1 MAGSPPENSAH
12 EMTLSEARA
21 LLGVKANASAAEIRT
36 AFRGKAKAAH
46 PDRSG
51 GGAEDFRR
59 IVAAYRQL
67 EPAAHS
73 LERSK
78 GAEPVRP
85 ARTTGELTITPL
97 MAWGGGAVDHTA
109 ADGKTLRIRLP
120 VGLRNGDIVRAG
132 TEKLSVTI
140 RTQDG
145 MMVRGDDL
153 WITVTVPPRT
163 LEEGGRVPVVTPIG
177 RRILWV
183 TKKAGERRLLR
194 APGLGLPAH
203 GRHPEG
209 CLFVRLAPKHGP
221 LDSAARTLLRRFT
234 AAWAA

>member
-1 MAGSPPENSAH
+1 
-12 EMTLSEARA
+12 MTLSEARG
-21 LLGVKANASAAEIRT
+21 LLGVKASATAADIR
-36 AFRGKAKAAH
+36 AAYRAKAKAAH

-51 GGAEDFRR
+51 GAADDFRR
-59 IVAAYRQL
+59 IVSAYRQL
-67 EPAAHS
+67 EPAARS
-73 LERSK
+73 LER
-78 GAEPVRP
+78 AREAHAP
-85 ARTTGELTITPL
+85 APRRAAAGELVITPL
-97 MAWGGGAVDHTA
+97 MAWAGGSVDHLT

-120 VGLRNGDIVRAG
+120 VGLREGDLVRAG
-132 TEKLSVTI
+132 SEQLAVAI
-140 RTQDG
+140 RGHDQ

-183 TKKAGERRLLR
+183 TKKAGQRRLVR
-194 APGLGLPAH
+194 APGLGLPAR

>member
-1 MAGSPPENSAH
+1 MAGSAS

-21 LLGVKANASAAEIRT
+21 LLGVKASASAVEIRQ
-36 AFRGKAKAAH
+36 AFRAAAKAAH

-51 GGAEDFRR
+51 GADEAFRR
-59 IVAAYRQL
+59 VVAAYRQL

-73 LERSK
+73 LERARDS
-78 GAEPVRP
+78 EPLKPRSR
-85 ARTTGELTITPL
+85 ASQLTITPV
-97 MAWGGGAVDHTA
+97 MAWGGGAVEHTT
-109 ADGKTLRIRLP
+109 ADGRTLRIRLP

-132 TEKLSVTI
+132 DDKLEVTI
-140 RTQDG
+140 RGQDG
-145 MMVRGDDL
+145 MLVRGDDL

-194 APGLGLPAH
+194 APGLGLPAR
-203 GRHPEG
+203 GRHPDG
-209 CLFVRLAPKHGP
+209 CLFVRLAPKLGP

>member
-1 MAGSPPENSAH
+1 MAGVAT

-21 LLGVKANASAAEIRT
+21 LLGVKAAASAAEIRQ
-36 AFRGKAKAAH
+36 AFRAKAKSAH
-46 PDRSG
+46 PDRA
-51 GGAEDFRR
+51 GGAADEFHR

-73 LERSK
+73 LERARETPAPGPRTS
-78 GAEPVRP
+78 VRKL
-85 ARTTGELTITPL
+85 AITPL
-97 MAWGGGAVDHTA
+97 MAWSGGAVDHLTA
-109 ADGKTLRIRLP
+109 EGKTLRIRLP

-132 TEKLSVTI
+132 SEKLEVQIAS
-140 RTQDG
+140 QGG

-153 WITVTVPPRT
+153 WITVTVPTRT

-183 TKKAGERRLLR
+183 TKKAGERRLVR
-194 APGLGLPAH
+194 APGLGLPAR
-203 GRHPEG
+203 GRHPDG
-209 CLFVRLAPKHGP
+209 CLFVRLAPKTGP

>member
-1 MAGSPPENSAH
+1 MAAPSS

-21 LLGVKANASAAEIRT
+21 LLGVKAGATAVEIRR
-36 AFRGKAKAAH
+36 AFRAKAKAVH
-46 PDRSG
+46 PDRA
-51 GGAEDFRR
+51 GGAADEFRH
-59 IVAAYRQL
+59 IVGAYRLL

-73 LERSK
+73 LER
-78 GAEPVRP
+78 
-85 ARTTGELTITPL
+85 ARQAGPPPRRRTGELVISPIL
-97 MAWGGGAVDHTA
+97 AWGGGAIEHTT

-120 VGLRNGDIVRAG
+120 VGLRDGDILRAG
-132 TEKLSVTI
+132 AEKLAIVVES
-140 RTQDG
+140 RGG

-153 WITVTVPPRT
+153 WITVSVPART

-194 APGLGLPAH
+194 APGLGLPAR

-209 CLFVRLAPKHGP
+209 CLFVRLAPKSGP
-221 LDSAARTLLRRFT
+221 LDSAARTLLRRFA

>member
-1 MAGSPPENSAH
+1 MAASSS

-21 LLGVKANASAAEIRT
+21 LLGVRAAATAADIRT
-36 AFRGKAKAAH
+36 AFRAKAKAAH
-46 PDRSG
+46 PDASG
-51 GGAEDFRR
+51 GEADDFRR

-67 EPAAHS
+67 EPAAHG
-73 LERSK
+73 LER
-78 GAEPVRP
+78 ARDAQP
-85 ARTTGELTITPL
+85 APLHRAATGELTITPL
-97 MAWGGGAVDHTA
+97 MAWSGGSIEHRT

-132 TEKLSVTI
+132 DEKLSVTI
-140 RTQDG
+140 RSQAG
-145 MMVRGDDL
+145 MLVRGDDL
-153 WITVTVPPRT
+153 WLTVSVPSRT

-183 TKKAGERRLLR
+183 TKKAGERRLVR
-194 APGLGLPAH
+194 APGLGLPAR

>member
-1 MAGSPPENSAH
+1 MASSSPENGSH

-21 LLGVKANASAAEIRT
+21 LLGVKAAASASEIRT
-36 AFRGKAKAAH
+36 AFRAKAKAVH

-51 GGAEDFRR
+51 GAAEDFHR

-73 LERSK
+73 LERARAS
-78 GAEPVRP
+78 EPRP
-85 ARTTGELTITPL
+85 RRATRELTISPL
-97 MAWGGGAVDHTA
+97 MAWGGGAVEHTA

-132 TEKLSVTI
+132 AEKLSVTI
-140 RTQDG
+140 RAQNG

-163 LEEGGRVPVVTPIG
+163 LDEGGRVPVVTPIG

-183 TKKAGERRLLR
+183 TKKAGERRLVR
-194 APGLGLPAH
+194 APGLGLPAR

>member
-1 MAGSPPENSAH
+1 MAGWSPEHASH
-12 EMTLSEARA
+12 EMTLSDARA
-21 LLGVKANASAAEIRT
+21 LLGVKASATAADIR
-36 AFRGKAKAAH
+36 AAYRAKAKAAH

-51 GGAEDFRR
+51 GAADDFRR

-67 EPAAHS
+67 EPAARS
-73 LERSK
+73 LERAQ
-78 GAEPVRP
+78 GAEPPRP
-85 ARTTGELTITPL
+85 RRVAGELSITPL
-97 MAWGGGAVDHTA
+97 MAWGGGAIDHVT

-120 VGLRNGDIVRAG
+120 VGLRDGDIIRAG
-132 TEKLSVTI
+132 AEQLAVAISG
-140 RTQDG
+140 QDH

-183 TKKAGERRLLR
+183 TKKAGERRLVR
-194 APGLGLPAH
+194 APGLGLPAR

-209 CLFVRLAPKHGP
+209 CLFVRLAPKTGP

>member
-1 MAGSPPENSAH
+1 MAASST

-21 LLGVKANASAAEIRT
+21 LLGVRAAATAADIRT
-36 AFRGKAKAAH
+36 AYRAKAKAAH

-51 GGAEDFRR
+51 GAAEDFRR

-73 LERSK
+73 LERARD
-78 GAEPVRP
+78 AEPP
-85 ARTTGELTITPL
+85 APRVATGELAITPL
-97 MAWGGGAVDHTA
+97 MAWSGGSVEHRA

-132 TEKLSVTI
+132 SEKLAVSI
-140 RTQDG
+140 RNQAG
-145 MMVRGDDL
+145 MLVRGDDL
-153 WITVTVPPRT
+153 WLTVTVPPRT

-183 TKKAGERRLLR
+183 TKKAGERRLVR
-194 APGLGLPAH
+194 APGLGLPAR

-209 CLFVRLAPKHGP
+209 CLFVRLAPKTGP

>member
-1 MAGSPPENSAH
+1 MAGSSPENASH

-21 LLGVKANASAAEIRT
+21 LLGVKAAATAADIRA
-36 AFRGKAKAAH
+36 AFRAKAKAAH
-46 PDRSG
+46 PDASG
-51 GGAEDFRR
+51 GAADDFRR

-73 LERSK
+73 LERAQ
-78 GAEPVRP
+78 GAAPSRP
-85 ARTTGELTITPL
+85 SYATGELAITPL
-97 MAWGGGAVDHTA
+97 MAWGGGAVEHTA
-109 ADGKTLRIRLP
+109 ADGKKLRIRLP

-132 TEKLSVTI
+132 TERLAVTI
-140 RTQDG
+140 RGQGG
-145 MMVRGDDL
+145 MIVRGDDL
-153 WITVTVPPRT
+153 WITVSVPART

-183 TKKAGERRLLR
+183 TKKAGERRLVR
-194 APGLGLPAH
+194 APGLGLPAR

-221 LDSAARTLLRRFT
+221 LDSAARNLLRRFT

>member
-1 MAGSPPENSAH
+1 
-12 EMTLSEARA
+12 MTLSEARA
-21 LLGVKANASAAEIRT
+21 LMGVKASATAADIR
-36 AFRGKAKAAH
+36 AAYRAKAKAAH

-51 GGAEDFRR
+51 GAADDFRR

-73 LERSK
+73 LERAREAGPPPS
-78 GAEPVRP
+78 RP
-85 ARTTGELTITPL
+85 ATARELSITPL
-97 MAWGGGAVDHTA
+97 MAWGGGAVDHVT

-132 TEKLSVTI
+132 TEKLAVAI
-140 RTQDG
+140 RGQDH

-153 WITVTVPPRT
+153 WLTVSVPPRT

-183 TKKAGERRLLR
+183 TKKAGERRLVR
-194 APGLGLPAH
+194 APGLGLPAR

>member
-1 MAGSPPENSAH
+1 MAGSSH

-21 LLGVKANASAAEIRT
+21 LLGVKPAATAADIRT
-36 AFRGKAKAAH
+36 AFRAKAKHAH

-51 GGAEDFRR
+51 GEAEAFRR
-59 IVAAYRQL
+59 LVAAYRQL

-73 LERSK
+73 LERAREQ
-78 GAEPVRP
+78 GAPSPQRGAKDLE
-85 ARTTGELTITPL
+85 ITPL
-97 MAWGGGAVDHTA
+97 MAWSGGSVEHRA
-109 ADGKTLRIRLP
+109 ADGRTIRIRLP
-120 VGLRNGDIVRAG
+120 VGLRNGDVVKAG
-132 TEKLSVTI
+132 EEKLSVVI
-140 RTQDG
+140 RSQDG

-153 WITVTVPPRT
+153 WITVHVPQRT
-163 LEEGGRVPVVTPIG
+163 LDEGGRVPVVTPIG

-183 TKKAGERRLLR
+183 TKKAGERRLVR
-194 APGLGLPAH
+194 APGLGLPAR

-209 CLFVRLAPKHGP
+209 ALFVRLAPKAGP

>member
-1 MAGSPPENSAH
+1 MAGSSS

-21 LLGVKANASAAEIRT
+21 LLGVRAAATAAEIRS
-36 AFRGKAKAAH
+36 AFRAKAKAAH
-46 PDRSG
+46 PDASG
-51 GGAEDFRR
+51 GEAEDFRR

-73 LERSK
+73 LERAK
-78 GAEPVRP
+78 GAAPP
-85 ARTTGELTITPL
+85 ASTRAASGELSITPL
-97 MAWGGGAVDHTA
+97 MAWGGGAVDHMTA
-109 ADGKTLRIRLP
+109 EGKTIRIRLP

-132 TEKLSVTI
+132 AEKLSVSI
-140 RTQDG
+140 RSQDN

-153 WITVTVPPRT
+153 WLTVTVPLRT
-163 LEEGGRVPVVTPIG
+163 IEEGGRVPVVTPIG

-183 TKKAGERRLLR
+183 TKKAGERRLVR
-194 APGLGLPAH
+194 APGLGLPAR